1 MSGLIRKKH
10 HRVNIIINDRFVR
23 FVEAGKN
30 TSIIKYGQRSVPS
43 GLIVNGLVQ
52 DQDDF
57 TLFLHKFVKESRI
70 KGRLARFCV
79 PDSQVIVRQT
89 SVPVEIPDDEI
100 KGHLYFQLGQSI
112 HLPFEDP
119 IIEAVPHQIRNGDKE
134 VILVASKESVVQQ
147 YQQVIDKAK
156 LHPEA
161 ADLTCL
167 SYYRLYYHLDLAR
180 PQEHLLLVQINPNS
194 LQLSVF
200 HEHKP
205 VILRQIPLVFDEE
218 AVEVHHGRN
227 QFDQLV
233 WKGNSRQLD
242 EILTPVMT
250 EIRRMMDVYR
260 SNLAKGQYEIN
271 KLLIVGDHPCVNLL
285 SIEINAQLSQ
295 EVHAFTEPLFQTR
308 KNVNVPAFFSDCI
321 GLALK

>member
-1 MSGLIRKKH
+1 MSGLVRKKH

-23 FVEAGKN
+23 FVESGKN
-30 TSIIKYGQRSVPS
+30 KSIIKYGQRLIPS

-52 DQDDF
+52 DQDEF
-57 TLFLHKFVKESRI
+57 ISFLHKFVKDAQI
-70 KGRLARFCV
+70 KGRLVRYCV

-89 SVPVEIPDDEI
+89 NVPIEIPDDEI
-100 KGHLYFQLGQSI
+100 KGHLYFQLGQTL

-119 IIEAVPHQIRNGDKE
+119 IIEAVPNQIRNGDKE
-134 VILVASKESVVQQ
+134 VIVVASKESVVQN
-147 YQQVIDKAK
+147 YQQMLDKVK

-205 VILRQIPLVFDEE
+205 VFLRQIPLVFHEE
-218 AVEVHHGRN
+218 TVEVHYGRN
-227 QFDQLV
+227 HVDQLV
-233 WKGNSRQLD
+233 WKGTSRQLD
-242 EILTPVMT
+242 EISKPIIT
-250 EIRRMMDVYR
+250 EMSRMMDVYR

-271 KLLIVGDHPCVNLL
+271 KVLIVGDHPCIHLL
-285 SIEINAQLSQ
+285 AIEIDAQLSQ
-295 EVHAFTEPLFQTR
+295 EVVAFTEPLFQTR

>member
-1 MSGLIRKKH
+1 MSGLVRKKH
-10 HRVNIIINDRFVR
+10 HRVNLIINDRFVR
-23 FVEAGKN
+23 FVESGKKH
-30 TSIIKYGQRSVPS
+30 SIIQYGQRSIPQ
-43 GLIVNGLVQ
+43 GLIINGLVQ
-52 DQDDF
+52 DQDEF
-57 TLFLHKFVKESRI
+57 TSFLHKLVKETRI

-79 PDSQVIVRQT
+79 PDSQVIVRQA
-89 SVPVEIPDDEI
+89 SVPIEIPDDEI
-100 KGHLYFQLGQSI
+100 TGHLYFQLGQSL

-119 IIEAVPHQIRNGDKE
+119 IMEAVPNQIRNGDKE
-134 VILVASKESVVQQ
+134 VILVASKESVVQV
-147 YQQVIDKAK
+147 YQQVIDRAK

-180 PQEHLLLVQINPNS
+180 PQDHLLLIQVNTNS

-218 AVEVHHGRN
+218 TVEVHHGRN
-227 QFDQLV
+227 QVDQLV
-233 WKGNSRQLD
+233 WRGNNRQLD
-242 EILTPVMT
+242 EILAPVLT
-250 EIRRMMDVYR
+250 EITRMMDVYR

-271 KLLIVGDHPCVNLL
+271 KVLIVGDHPCIDLL
-285 SIEINAQLSQ
+285 TNEIYIHLNQ
-295 EVHAFTEPLFQTR
+295 EVHAFTDPLFQTN
-308 KNVNVPAFFSDCI
+308 KNINVPAFFSDCI